1 MNIIRNFYFCYVRKN
16 YSIVERLINK
26 SQQPPWKNK
35 SNEANEK
42 TRLYKAWIPF
52 RHRRQRVSS
61 VESSSPTPIF
71 LRYVSFPHPLFPL
84 PASLLSL
91 SRWQPSPG
99 LLQTRSRKQLKL
111 GSPMPV
117 TVVTSATGATLIFYI
132 RQCPRGN

>member
-16 YSIVERLINK
+16 YSIVERLTNK

-35 SNEANEK
+35 SNEASEK

-71 LRYVSFPHPLFPL
+71 LRYVSFPPTGVFAVVKSVAAESWIIVDPISEVVKTWIPDARHRCNVRHRRYLNIL
-84 PASLLSL
+84 YPA
-91 SRWQPSPG
+91 
-99 LLQTRSRKQLKL
+99 
-111 GSPMPV
+111 M
-117 TVVTSATGATLIFYI
+117 SA
-132 RQCPRGN
+132 R

>member
-16 YSIVERLINK
+16 YSIERLTNK

-99 LLQTRSRKQLKL
+99 LL
-111 GSPMPV
+111 
-117 TVVTSATGATLIFYI
+117 
-132 RQCPRGN
+132 